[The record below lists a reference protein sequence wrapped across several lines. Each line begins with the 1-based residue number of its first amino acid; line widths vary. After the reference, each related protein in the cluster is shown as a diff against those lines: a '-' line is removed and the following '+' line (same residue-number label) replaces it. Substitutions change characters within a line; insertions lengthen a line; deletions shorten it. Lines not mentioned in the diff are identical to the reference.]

1 MLLNKLD
8 LGDQTSY
15 LKNHEMRRTVKQP
28 QHTETYVAPLP
39 LKYWNYLCFSKF
51 FWKTQVIFLTILHYI
66 ISCVTCMY
74 LSSSIFYYSYCVKL
88 NQKQYCINTVNRIY
102 IIYSKL
108 YYYVILIYPDEI
120 TINNGLL
127 NLMIYTNK

>member
-28 QHTETYVAPLP
+28 QDPETYVAPLP

-51 FWKTQVIFLTILHYI
+51 FLEYTGNILKHAPLNY
-66 ISCVTCMY
+66 
-74 LSSSIFYYSYCVKL
+74 KL
-88 NQKQYCINTVNRIY
+88 CN
-102 IIYSKL
+102 
-108 YYYVILIYPDEI
+108 
-120 TINNGLL
+120 
-127 NLMIYTNK
+127 M